1 MATLTTVK
9 SAQITQA
16 EASPVV
22 MQDPGQNYGRLRV
35 LYGSYT
41 VATADE
47 FGTDGLVRLF
57 KIPGGA
63 RLIDCEVSM
72 EATGA
77 TGIFDLGWAASTAV
91 NPDTGSAYEAAD
103 PDGIIQQVDP
113 GAAAINRQ
121 KMPSTRPGYMKRFT
135 AEVEVQA
142 DWTEASADA
151 GDDTLEVVAIIALDQ
166 YLGEGNLPFL

>member
-9 SAQITQA
+9 GTQMTTIEGGTGSKLDA
-16 EASPVV
+16 
-22 MQDPGQNYGRLRV
+22 GQNYGVLRV

-41 VATADE
+41 VDAADE

-57 KIPGGA
+57 TIPAGA

-77 TGIFDLGWAASTAV
+77 TGIFDLGWAASPEV
-91 NPDTGSAYEAAD
+91 DPDTGSALEAAD

-121 KMPSTRPGYMKRFT
+121 KMPSTRPGYMKRF
-135 AEVEVQA
+135 AGSVEVQA
-142 DWTEASADA
+142 DWTEVSADA
-151 GDDTLEVVAIIALDQ
+151 GGDTLEVVAIIALD
-166 YLGEGNLPFL
+166 

>member
-9 SAQITQA
+9 SDQIA
-16 EASPVV
+16 LMEANPSEKLDVTLS
-22 MQDPGQNYGRLRV
+22 YGKLRV
-35 LYGSYT
+35 LVGSYT
-41 VATADE
+41 VDTADE

-57 KIPGGA
+57 KIPAGA

-77 TGIFDLGWAASTAV
+77 TGIFDLGWAASADGV
-91 NPDTGSAYEAAD
+91 EAAD
-103 PDGIIQQVDP
+103 ADGIMVAVDP

-121 KMPSTRPGYMKRFT
+121 KMPSTRPGYLKKF
-135 AEVEVQA
+135 ASEVEVQA

-151 GDDTLEVVAIIALDQ
+151 GTDTLEVVAIIAVD
-166 YLGEGNLPFL
+166 

>member
-9 SAQITQA
+9 SSQITSLESVPSSA
-16 EASPVV
+16 LDVT
-22 MQDPGQNYGRLRV
+22 QNYGGLRV

-41 VATADE
+41 VDAADE

-57 KIPGGA
+57 KIPKGA
-63 RLIDCEVSM
+63 RVIDVEVSM

-77 TGIFDLGWAASTAV
+77 TGIFDLGWAASAELDE
-91 NPDTGSAYEAAD
+91 NGSPVEAAD
-103 PDGIIQQVDP
+103 ADGFIQQVDP
-113 GAAAINRQ
+113 GAAAINKQ
-121 KMPSTRPGYMKRFT
+121 KMPSTRPGYLKKFS

-151 GDDTLEVVAIIALDQ
+151 GTDTLEVVAIIATA
-166 YLGEGNLPFL
+166 